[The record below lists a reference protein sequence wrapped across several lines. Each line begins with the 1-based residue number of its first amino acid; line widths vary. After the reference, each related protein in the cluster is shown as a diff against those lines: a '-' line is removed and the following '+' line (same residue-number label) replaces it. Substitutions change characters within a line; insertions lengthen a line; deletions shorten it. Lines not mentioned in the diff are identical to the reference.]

1 MNQYFGVLGESVSGG
16 DYGVAAQNMYEAMG
30 GKLSREAHRQAVE
43 WMKQA
48 LKIKDIPLMDKV
60 NYLVMLGDSYKMLKE
75 YANAEECY
83 KQALLDSYQID
94 IEMTQMM
101 IQLAIKNKL
110 GELELLKQN

>member
-1 MNQYFGVLGESVSGG
+1 M
-16 DYGVAAQNMYEAMG
+16 MG
-30 GKLSREAHRQAVE
+30 L
-43 WMKQA
+43 
-48 LKIKDIPLMDKV
+48 PC
-60 NYLVMLGDSYKMLKE
+60 MLLTVFQCILLHE